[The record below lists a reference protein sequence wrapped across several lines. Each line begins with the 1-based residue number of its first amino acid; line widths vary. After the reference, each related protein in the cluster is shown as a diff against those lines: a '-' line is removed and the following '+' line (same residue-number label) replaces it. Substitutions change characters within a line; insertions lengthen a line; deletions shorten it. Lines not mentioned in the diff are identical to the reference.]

1 MTTTYID
8 SDPRE
13 IFRPGPPNP
22 RNYSTDEPKPVP
34 SQPPRVV
41 SGILAQCRRVGQEY
55 ASLKVFIRN
64 PQQIYLL
71 NSSAKKYTDE
81 ILGLLFTKFDGNVA
95 EMFRVSER
103 LASAHNQLSTSFRGR
118 AAGMAVKGR
127 MPRGL
132 DYGPPQIVATAIM
145 LANQGG
151 SSFKGDVSDM
161 KGVV

>member
-1 MTTTYID
+1 
-8 SDPRE
+8 
-13 IFRPGPPNP
+13 
-22 RNYSTDEPKPVP
+22 VP
-34 SQPPRVV
+34 SCRSGVRVIESV
-41 SGILAQCRRVGQEY
+41 YPEPAADISAE
-55 ASLKVFIRN
+55 F
-64 PQQIYLL
+64 QQIYLL

-81 ILGLLFTKFDGNVA
+81 ILGLLFAKFDGNVA

-103 LASAHNQLSTSFRGR
+103 LASAHSQLSTSFRGR

-132 DYGPPQIVATAIM
+132 DYGPPQIVATAIL